1 MEGYLRDESDIF
13 PLLATRAQID
23 GYRKE
28 SNWSMLVSLCL
39 FDDTE
44 WQKANERETT
54 QHMSSQMS
62 KCDYCCIRPSSVS
75 INCARCSPLRSMK
88 ICGQCSIHVNQVRE
102 HSKLHPMSTY
112 EVRGK
117 AGRGGATRTRT
128 SVHSSCWTF
137 LWMIDRSVNGCV
149 ATKSI

>member
-1 MEGYLRDESDIF
+1 MTSFLCSQHEHRST
-13 PLLATRAQID
+13 ATGRNRI
-23 GYRKE
+23 GRCL
-28 SNWSMLVSLCL
+28 SHFVCSM
-39 FDDTE
+39 TPNGRRQTRE
-44 WQKANERETT
+44 TERETT
-54 QHMSSQMS
+54 QHMSLQMS